1 MFGQHVGVILG
12 YWKRKWK
19 RLIII
24 GYVGVILGFILGLHV
39 KLFSGFGLF
48 GFLSW
53 LLGFSI
59 STVVVQVSHPLI
71 AQNKAF
77 DGEAVG
83 SIEVLK
89 ERHRARRVALQEK
102 RRHDRSDTQNSQL

>member
-1 MFGQHVGVILG
+1 MFGQHVGLSWDNG
-12 YWKRKWK
+12 KESGNDY
-19 RLIII
+19 III
-24 GYVGVILGFILGLHV
+24 GYVGGYIGVYIGVTCEAFFRVWAFRVPLMASRLA
-39 KLFSGFGLF
+39 
-48 GFLSW
+48 
-53 LLGFSI
+53 I

-102 RRHDRSDTQNSQL
+102 RRHDRSDTLNSQL